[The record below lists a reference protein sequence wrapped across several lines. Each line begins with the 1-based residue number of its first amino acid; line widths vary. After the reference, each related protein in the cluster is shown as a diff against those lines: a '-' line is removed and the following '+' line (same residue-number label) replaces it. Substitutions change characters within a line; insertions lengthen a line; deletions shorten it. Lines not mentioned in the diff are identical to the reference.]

1 MIIKVSI
8 YVELEV
14 PSPSTIP
21 VFSSYFQ
28 RIFSEKLRKQ
38 SFIKDLERYNL
49 VECDGEVVEDFK
61 ILTVD
66 EALEILRTRK

>member
-14 PSPSTIP
+14 SGPSTIP

-28 RIFSEKLRKQ
+28 RKFSETLRKK
-38 SFIKDLERYNL
+38 SFTKDLERYNF

-61 ILTVD
+61 VLTVE
-66 EALEILRTRK
+66 EALESLRVKK